1 MRNAPQHGSTSKPRH
16 THILLPD
23 TNRLGLYGC
32 TREQKNLLTHT
43 GRVHTHAYSEQEEE
57 EGLRALAHISDRA
70 LKSRK
75 P

>member
-1 MRNAPQHGSTSKPRH
+1 MHPSMDPLQSLGTRTSSSQTRTDSDGMDAPVNK
-16 THILLPD
+16 
-23 TNRLGLYGC
+23 
-32 TREQKNLLTHT
+32 KNLFTHT

>member
-1 MRNAPQHGSTSKPRH
+1 MDAPVNK
-16 THILLPD
+16 
-23 TNRLGLYGC
+23 
-32 TREQKNLLTHT
+32 KNLLTHT

-57 EGLRALAHISDRA
+57 EGLRALAHISDRT